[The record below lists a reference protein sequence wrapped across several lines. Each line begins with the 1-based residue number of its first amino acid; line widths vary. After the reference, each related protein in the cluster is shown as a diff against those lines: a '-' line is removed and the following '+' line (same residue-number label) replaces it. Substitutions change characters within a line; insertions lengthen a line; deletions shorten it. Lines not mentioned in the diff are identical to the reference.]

1 MFTESIKDF
10 IKSQDFFTFD
20 FQVTFEKYHDPSY
33 KTYKG
38 GCCSLWIYLFFGFLF
53 FNKSLEIGKEGAL
66 FEDH

>member
-20 FQVTFEKYHDPSY
+20 FQVTFEKYTDPSY

-38 GCCSLWIYLFFGFLF
+38 GCCSIWIYILFGFLF
-53 FNKSLEIGKEGAL
+53 INKGLELGQKGAVL
-66 FEDH
+66 HDY